1 MSSIFSGNENIIN
14 NNKLNNSLSTD
25 DKNETTKILKK
36 MKIIS
41 SKKKHNYK
49 NIKELENIYDS
60 TTSKKEGIEIRN
72 NQNPSATVLEDD
84 TSKKR
89 DNDGTKTTQNAKISG
104 REAVGDR
111 ENSGERSSK
120 EFVQEGFTNDN
131 GPSIYKPK
139 YEYDSYNTTTN
150 KKSTKKI
157 IDKKV
162 PPGSID
168 IMDLHKEY
176 KSGNITKSQYD
187 DLFNFHFGN
196 IDWSLPK
203 PTTNKCGQFNKNCDT
218 GSNIMA
224 YIQNVIN
231 IFKQF
236 IGIYSKLLRY
246 IATQMYIS
254 TDGKIDG
261 TPSKSSKDVDLL
273 VNILHYI
280 FMIPF
285 SIFFAYNWFYI
296 MFYRDE
302 TGSFVKNEFSKTV
315 MDSLKGLL
323 RRFLKCL
330 VSPVILMNA
339 LMRTIIPGVYL
350 GGIKLFQNIDAGPF
364 SSFFETVGNIFE
376 NPLIIFIW
384 LTMIIL
390 YMVCTYSDT
399 VINALYAYMGDG
411 STRPYINLL
420 YGIIGYDLVVG
431 VAAVPL
437 FMKAFDTMLAL
448 ASPMTT
454 LAWFLILLVFSF
466 LMINF
471 SGIAVIIYLYIMSYF
486 ALLIY
491 SPSGYK
497 GAINSIQNAF
507 KNGVYS
513 SKKPCPPNPGYFEKL
528 LHNIF
533 EGIYD
538 NLTLVL
544 YAIVF
549 FYSIFR
555 IIMDMKSASSKIIL
569 SSGFGIIVFM
579 IVLGIVMTTINKL
592 DKNIDKSMFDLPKM

>member
-1 MSSIFSGNENIIN
+1 MSSIFSSNENIIN
-14 NNKLNNSLSTD
+14 SNKLNNSLSTD

-36 MKIIS
+36 MKSIS
-41 SKKKHNYK
+41 NKKKHNYK

-60 TTSKKEGIEIRN
+60 TTSKKEGVEIRN
-72 NQNPSATVLEDD
+72 KPKLSSTVFEDD
-84 TSKKR
+84 TSKKI
-89 DNDGTKTTQNAKISG
+89 DNDGSKK
-104 REAVGDR
+104 
-111 ENSGERSSK
+111 NSHII
-120 EFVQEGFTNDN
+120 EGFTNDD
-131 GPSIYKPK
+131 GPKIYIPE
-139 YEYDSYNTTTN
+139 YEYDNYNKTTN
-150 KKSTKKI
+150 KKSTNKI

-168 IMDLHKEY
+168 MIELHKEY
-176 KSGNITKSQYD
+176 ESGKITKSQYD
-187 DLFNFHFGN
+187 NLFNFHFGN

-203 PTTNKCGQFNKNCDT
+203 PTKNTCGQFNKNCDT

-224 YIQNVIN
+224 YIQNAIN

-236 IGIYSKLLRY
+236 IGIYSDLLRY
-246 IATQMYIS
+246 IATQIYLS

-261 TPSKSSKDVDLL
+261 APRKSSKDVDLI

-280 FMIPF
+280 IMIPF

-296 MFYRDE
+296 MFYKDE
-302 TGSFVKNEFSKTV
+302 TGSFVKNDFSKI
-315 MDSLKGLL
+315 MMNSLKGLL
-323 RRFLKCL
+323 MRFLKCL
-330 VSPVILMNA
+330 VAPVILVNA
-339 LMRTIIPGVYL
+339 LMRTIIPGVYF
-350 GGIKLFQNIDAGPF
+350 GGIKIFQNIDAGPF
-364 SSFFETVGNIFE
+364 SSFFETIGNIFD

-390 YMVCTYSDT
+390 YMVCNYSDT

-411 STRPYINLL
+411 STRPFLNLL

-431 VAAVPL
+431 VAAIPL
-437 FMKAFDTMLAL
+437 FIKAFDTMLAL

-471 SGIAVIIYLYIMSYF
+471 SGIFVIMYLYIMSYF

-491 SPSGYK
+491 SPAGYNV
-497 GAINSIQNAF
+497 AINSIQNAF

-513 SKKPCPPNPGYFEKL
+513 SKKPCPPNPGYFEQL

-533 EGIYD
+533 EAIYD

-555 IIMDMKSASSKIIL
+555 IIFDMKSASSKIIL
-569 SSGFGIIVFM
+569 SSGFGIVVFM
-579 IVLGIVMTTINKL
+579 IVLGIIMTTVNKL
-592 DKNIDKSMFDLPKM
+592 KKNVDKSMFDLPTM